1 MVKEESHFKL
11 QEDKSKS
18 LHLGLPGAILS
29 CGLTHN
35 ASLAASCSSNQK
47 ILLWDISGGK
57 CVGSLDGHKNDV
69 TSCSFG
75 KELLASGARD
85 GVLFLWKYRQLKRAS
100 TISKCKSI
108 HTFLYISNRFIGKY
122 SSKRNLLCNF

>member
-1 MVKEESHFKL
+1 MVKGESHINL
-11 QEDKSKS
+11 NENKSKC

-47 ILLWDISGGK
+47 VLLWDISGGK
-57 CVGSLDGHKNDV
+57 CVGSLDGHKSDV

-75 KELLASGARD
+75 AELLASGSRD
-85 GVLFLWKYRQLKRAS
+85 GVLFLWKYKNLKRVS
-100 TISKCKSI
+100 TISKCILIFDKYQQL
-108 HTFLYISNRFIGKY
+108 TRF
-122 SSKRNLLCNF
+122 